1 MTIRLHLV
9 RHGRPAMD
17 CATPAA
23 TWPLADD
30 TLAYRVLAD
39 RPYDVGAWRR
49 LRLPDCPT
57 ARLVRPRGG
66 AFRRRASVRRTGHG
80 VGGWATGNAE

>member
-17 CATPAA
+17 PGTPAA

-30 TLAYRVLAD
+30 TAAYEVLAAAAGFP
-39 RPYDVGAWRR
+39 RA
-49 LRLPDCPT
+49 
-57 ARLVRPRGG
+57 ARWFVR
-66 AFRRRASVRRTGHG
+66 G
-80 VGGWATGNAE
+80 VAATGNAD